1 VWCGEE
7 DAPRNMVHGED
18 GCHVEKMVE
27 IASACLR
34 CVVVWI
40 SNGDGNTTARRFH
53 FLLHEKFRWHL
64 QVELDVNLI
73 CEADGID
80 SSSQPFLVI
89 ETPRALWY
97 KQITRKK
104 VRHHVVLMLQC
115 LKTDVCYCI
124 LSGASHLARNR

>member
-40 SNGDGNTTARRFH
+40 SNGDGNST
-53 FLLHEKFRWHL
+53 
-64 QVELDVNLI
+64 
-73 CEADGID
+73 
-80 SSSQPFLVI
+80 
-89 ETPRALWY
+89 
-97 KQITRKK
+97 
-104 VRHHVVLMLQC
+104 
-115 LKTDVCYCI
+115 
-124 LSGASHLARNR
+124 